1 MRVSCGHCGSDNNPH
16 GLISNAN
23 MNLAIGCL
31 VSIPNQCTVWIDVI
45 ATNTQSLL

>member
-1 MRVSCGHCGSDNNPH
+1 MRVSCGHCGSDNNRH

-31 VSIPNQCTVWIDVI
+31 VSIPNQCAVWIDVI
-45 ATNTQSLL
+45 CLS